1 LSTPF
6 SERVNAILE
15 SKGLKPGDRLVVE
28 RGGVSYEGYLMP
40 REEVERGDP
49 DCLVIKLDSGYNVG
63 VKIDEMARVRK
74 LHGAA
79 AQLGKFDHYS
89 PPPQDPRL
97 PPVSI
102 ISTGGTI
109 SSRVDYF
116 TGAVATLFSPEE
128 VLQGVPELGEIIRI
142 RSAEKLFNL
151 YSEDLSPRNWSKI
164 AEKVVEKLSEGDSGV
179 LVLHGT
185 DTMHYTAA
193 ALSFMVR
200 DLSSPVV
207 LVGAQRSSDRGSRDT
222 DMNLICASILAA
234 RGDVGEVGICMHGQ
248 MDDSFCLLM
257 RGTRTRKMHT
267 SRRDAFRP
275 INEHPIARVW
285 PDGRIE
291 YINPSVRRGSTKPYS
306 DAAFDEKVALVRTY
320 PGAPPLLLDALL
332 DSGYRGIVLEGTG
345 LGHVPTQPEDPKMS
359 WLPSV
364 ARGVEMG
371 VVFAVTSQCLYG
383 RTSSQVYRNAILLSQ
398 AGAVYLEDMLPEVAY
413 VKLGWLLGHGY
424 DPQKVKGLMASNIA
438 GEISTRIRPDT
449 FLL

>member
-1 LSTPF
+1 MPF
-6 SERVNAILE
+6 SEKINALLE

-28 RGGVSYEGYLMP
+28 KRGVIYEGFLMP
-40 REEVERGDP
+40 REDIERGDP

-63 VKIDEMARVRK
+63 VKIDDETNVEK
-74 LHGAA
+74 LTGAVK
-79 AQLGKFDHYS
+79 LEKFDHFS
-89 PPPQDPRL
+89 SQPQNPNL

-109 SSRVDYF
+109 SSRIDYF

-151 YSEDLSPRNWSKI
+151 YSEDLSPSNWCKM
-164 AEKVVEKLSEGDSGV
+164 AEKAVEKLSEGDAGV

-185 DTMHYTAA
+185 DTMHYTSA
-193 ALSFMVR
+193 ALSFMIR

-248 MDDSFCLLM
+248 MDDSFCLYI
-257 RGTRTRKMHT
+257 RGTRVRKMHT

-275 INEHPIARVW
+275 INDLPIARIW
-285 PDGRIE
+285 PDGRME
-291 YINPSVRRGSTKPYS
+291 YVNPSVRRGSTKPWS
-306 DAAFDEKVALVRTY
+306 DAVFEDKVAIVKTY
-320 PGAPPLLLDALL
+320 PGTPPLLIESLLDA
-332 DSGYRGIVLEGTG
+332 GYRGIVLEGTG
-345 LGHVPTQPEDPKMS
+345 LGHVPTQPEDQRMS
-359 WLPSV
+359 LLPTVS
-364 ARGVEMG
+364 RGVEMG

-383 RTSSQVYRNAILLSQ
+383 RTSSQVYRNAILLSE
-398 AGAVYLEDMLPEVAY
+398 AGAIYLEDMLPEVAY
-413 VKLGWLLGHGY
+413 VKLGWLLGHNY
-424 DPQKVKGLMASNIA
+424 DVAKVKRLMASNIA

-449 FLL
+449 FLI